1 MRERCKHCQNGW
13 FSDQRYGTDVE
24 CVNGVLIDIDVAH
37 DGWQTDTVYPPAP
50 CIAKKWR
57 NGNKPGWGDECQRLL
72 DEWACPGTLA
82 PADTGGKLADLES
95 VDQADVVEGYRSAER
110 GDPMAN
116 AARSARLMSER
127 EGNPLVDTIRR
138 MIVDAI
144 HAPIPD
150 TTGGKK

>member
-95 VDQADVVEGYRSAER
+95 SAKEAANLIRSLGHESAQVIGWLNDAADWIESSSRAT
-110 GDPMAN
+110 PAH
-116 AARSARLMSER
+116 LR
-127 EGNPLVDTIRR
+127 E
-138 MIVDAI
+138 
-144 HAPIPD
+144 
-150 TTGGKK
+150 KE